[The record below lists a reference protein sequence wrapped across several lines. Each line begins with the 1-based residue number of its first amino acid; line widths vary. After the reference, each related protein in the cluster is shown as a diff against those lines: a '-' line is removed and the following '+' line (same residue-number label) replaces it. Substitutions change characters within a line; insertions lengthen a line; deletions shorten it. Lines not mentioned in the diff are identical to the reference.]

1 MNKMLLSLS
10 KEEISIL
17 DGGLFTL
24 QNKMALQ
31 YHYGIINIEYYNK
44 IMNIRVKI
52 LKMIEKQVIDKAF
65 RDNE

>member
-1 MNKMLLSLS
+1 MLLPLS
-10 KEEISIL
+10 KEEVYIL
-17 DGGLFTL
+17 DKGLFAL
-24 QNKMALQ
+24 QNRLARDF
-31 YHYGIINIEYYNK
+31 YYVGENIEYYNK